1 MQALTTR
8 AKVAVNKKMTFM
20 ERLYLPA
27 IIGGMRITLHHF
39 FKKKVT
45 VCYPEE
51 LRPFSAVYRG
61 HHVLKRDENGAERC
75 TACGLCALACPAEAI
90 TMTAAE
96 RKPGEESLY
105 REEKYA
111 SVYEINMLRCIFCGL
126 CEEACPKEAIFL
138 TDRIVFTGYKRDV
151 FVYGKDKLVEPMEKD
166 KRIDVTK
173 RQTKAVLE
181 FKTNPEFAH
190 NTLYTKA
197 LKA

>member
-27 IIGGMRITLHHF
+27 IVGGLRITLHHF

-45 VCYPEE
+45 VCYPEQ
-51 LRPFSAVYRG
+51 LRPFSPVYRG
-61 HHVLKRDENGAERC
+61 YHVLKRDEIGAERC

-96 RKPGEESLY
+96 RKPGEEHLY

-111 SVYEINMLRCIFCGL
+111 EVYEINMLRCIFCGD

-138 TDRIVFTGYKRDV
+138 TDRIVKSDYERLP
-151 FVYGKDKLVEPMEKD
+151 FVYGKSLLVEPLD
-166 KRIDVTK
+166 PNLRIDISG
-173 RQTKAVLE
+173 RQTKNVLN
-181 FKTNPEFAH
+181 FKQNKRFAH
-190 NTLYTKA
+190 NR
-197 LKA
+197 